1 MDAVARSSTGPP
13 VGVVLPARIA
23 AERVPRLA
31 AVIEDLGYRSVW
43 LPEDAWDRGG
53 IATLMAALDRTST
66 LRVGLGI
73 ASAMVRYPA
82 FLAMELAT
90 VAALHGDRLDAGIG
104 LGVPAWLEQMGL
116 SPPSQL
122 RAMRETMGALR
133 RLLDGETLT
142 ETGERATYAGVG
154 LTFPPARRVP
164 LLMGVSGPRMLELSG
179 EVADGTIATEM
190 ASDAYLR
197 WARER
202 IAAGSAKRPGGSG
215 PPHRIVAYAWFSIA
229 DDDAVALEGVRAGI
243 AAYLRREPAGV
254 HVAATGLREEAQA
267 LLARDAASFG
277 AAVPREWLRRF
288 SVAGDPERV
297 VEAIRA
303 RLDAGAD
310 EVALHPGTWE
320 DLDAVEAQLARA
332 ARDVLPRVRA

>member
-1 MDAVARSSTGPP
+1 VIVDRVSGSSAGPP
-13 VGVVLPARIA
+13 VGVVLPARIPA
-23 AERVPRLA
+23 DRVPRLA

-53 IATLMAALDRTST
+53 IATLMAALDHTST

-142 ETGERATYAGVG
+142 ESGERAIYAGVG

-164 LLMGVSGPRMLELSG
+164 LLMGVSGPSMLELAG

-190 ASDAYLR
+190 ASDAYMR
-197 WARER
+197 WARAR
-202 IAAGSAKRPGGSG
+202 IAAGVARRADAASE
-215 PPHRIVAYAWFSIA
+215 PHRFVAYAWFSIA
-229 DDDAVALEGVRAGI
+229 DDDGGALEGVRAGI
-243 AAYLRREPAGV
+243 ASYLRREPAGA
-254 HVAATGLREEAQA
+254 HVAATGLREEVEA
-267 LLARDAASFG
+267 LLARDPAAFE

-288 SVAGDPERV
+288 SVAGDPDRV
-297 VEAIRA
+297 VEAIRV

-310 EVALHPGTWE
+310 EVALHPGAWD
-320 DLDAVEAQLARA
+320 DLAAVEAQLARA
-332 ARDVLPRVRA
+332 AREVLPRI